1 MCLFFQD
8 VSALDTSFE
17 LPIDTRDDGVMGG
30 PIPLGDEV
38 IEKRLYPLDLF
49 TN

>member
-1 MCLFFQD
+1 MNYGSPLQD

-17 LPIDTRDDGVMGG
+17 LPIDTRDDGVNGG

-38 IEKRLYPLDLF
+38 HIKMSF
-49 TN
+49 VN

>member
-1 MCLFFQD
+1 MLTVLTIQD

-17 LPIDTRDDGVMGG
+17 LPIDTRDDGVNGG

-38 IEKRLYPLDLF
+38 RKCRRH
-49 TN
+49 